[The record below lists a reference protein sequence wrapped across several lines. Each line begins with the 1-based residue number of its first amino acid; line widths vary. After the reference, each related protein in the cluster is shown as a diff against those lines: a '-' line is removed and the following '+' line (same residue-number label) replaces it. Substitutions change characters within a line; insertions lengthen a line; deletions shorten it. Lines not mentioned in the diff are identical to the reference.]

1 MELLDLD
8 TKDYTL
14 SGKRVVVA
22 QILTPSYEYARAA
35 LREKMIQPNAPD
47 MYIALYTSVAE
58 MGSDMFAVADEA
70 TMMKMRWGKEPMHL
84 EGVVSRKKDFVPH
97 FGRILANIL

>member
-1 MELLDLD
+1 
-8 TKDYTL
+8 
-14 SGKRVVVA
+14 
-22 QILTPSYEYARAA
+22 
-35 LREKMIQPNAPD
+35 
-47 MYIALYTSVAE
+47 

-70 TMMKMRWGKEPMHL
+70 TMMKMHWGKEPLHL